1 MTMRT
6 SLTVLLCLILCLE
19 LIAQSGVIT
28 IDEDYSDWDSNY
40 TTFTDGVDV
49 SGGLDLLEVQVT
61 NDEDYLFIK
70 LTADSDFD
78 LTDDLVDHELWM
90 IIDADNDPSTGY
102 FEQDG
107 YGSELSLNFLDH
119 SAWFNVPSTSVQV
132 SYGDIGFVSA
142 PTVTSNTFEIAI
154 PRAIKPNGV
163 HSLFSSDTIRI
174 LFDDRI
180 NDDQMPD
187 DGEVFQYVFD
197 DSPTDSL
204 VPLNLA
210 KLDSSDVRVTTYNLH
225 LNSGWQGAS
234 NLLNVQTVIQALDA
248 DVYAFQESSGS
259 SAALVK
265 NFMNLWIPLS
275 TSNGWYAK
283 KQGDLITCSRWPFL
297 EQWGLTRNLATL
309 IDLPSSYPHDAIVF
323 NAHLSCCANDDGRQE
338 QVDELVEFLL
348 DITSQSGIDTIP
360 DSTGIIITGD
370 MNFVGYAQ
378 QITTMLTGDIQ
389 NTSTYG
395 SGGPLDWD
403 STALSDA
410 VPLHADQRMSHTWRD
425 RDGDGY
431 PPGRLDFQVFSDA
444 VLNLEQGFVLDTE
457 AMSPSRLNEYDLD
470 ELDTYWAS
478 DHLPVTVDYSFIP
491 VVGTTITQND
501 VPAPHIYPNPSSNS
515 VRFMSSEMVTSALAM
530 DLFGNLVRVL
540 AVKENVIQLD
550 NLAAGIYLLDVTA
563 GSHRF
568 FEKVIVI
575 R

>member
-1 MTMRT
+1 
-6 SLTVLLCLILCLE
+6 
-19 LIAQSGVIT
+19 
-28 IDEDYSDWDSNY
+28 
-40 TTFTDGVDV
+40 
-49 SGGLDLLEVQVT
+49 
-61 NDEDYLFIK
+61 
-70 LTADSDFD
+70 
-78 LTDDLVDHELWM
+78 
-90 IIDADNDPSTGY
+90 
-102 FEQDG
+102 
-107 YGSELSLNFLDH
+107 
-119 SAWFNVPSTSVQV
+119 
-132 SYGDIGFVSA
+132 
-142 PTVTSNTFEIAI
+142 
-154 PRAIKPNGV
+154 
-163 HSLFSSDTIRI
+163 
-174 LFDDRI
+174 
-180 NDDQMPD
+180 
-187 DGEVFQYVFD
+187 
-197 DSPTDSL
+197 
-204 VPLNLA
+204 
-210 KLDSSDVRVTTYNLH
+210 
-225 LNSGWQGAS
+225 
-234 NLLNVQTVIQALDA
+234 
-248 DVYAFQESSGS
+248 
-259 SAALVK
+259 
-265 NFMNLWIPLS
+265 
-275 TSNGWYAK
+275 
-283 KQGDLITCSRWPFL
+283 
-297 EQWGLTRNLATL
+297 
-309 IDLPSSYPHDAIVF
+309 
-323 NAHLSCCANDDGRQE
+323 
-338 QVDELVEFLL
+338 
-348 DITSQSGIDTIP
+348 
-360 DSTGIIITGD
+360 